1 MADITEVITVVGS
14 SAGFHTVTVTLK
26 SQGVTS
32 KYSYK
37 ATQSAIP
44 TMTQVCRTQALKN
57 LMAATTPEEGESDG
71 VVPQLRA
78 VPTVG
83 SPDS

>member
-44 TMTQVCRTQALKN
+44 KMTEVCRTQALKN
-57 LMAATTPEEGESDG
+57 LMATTQPEEVTDG
-71 VVPQLRA
+71 VVPGLRA
-78 VPTVG
+78 VPDIRT
-83 SPDS
+83 D

>member
-1 MADITEVITVVGS
+1 MADITEVISVVGS

-44 TMTQVCRTQALKN
+44 DMTKVCRTQALKN
-57 LMAATTPEEGESDG
+57 LMAATQPEEVTDG
-71 VVPQLRA
+71 VVPKLRA
-78 VPTVG
+78 VPTIG